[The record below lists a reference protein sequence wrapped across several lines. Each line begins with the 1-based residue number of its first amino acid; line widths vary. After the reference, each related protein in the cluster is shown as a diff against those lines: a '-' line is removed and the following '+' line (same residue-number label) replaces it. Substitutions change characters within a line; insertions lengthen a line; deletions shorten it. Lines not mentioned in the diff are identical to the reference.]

1 MTTQTIS
8 VLFLS
13 KLSRPTKENQLSHP
27 TSELPSPSV
36 AMMMM
41 EMKAY
46 YSSHCVLHS
55 KMVAMS
61 VWASARKRHQPN
73 SQLRSLLVS
82 DWRER
87 CPCHPGQAR
96 GAPRG
101 RGGRSPQPQHGH
113 NGNMEGN
120 TPQLPPAGLGPAPAA
135 PAPLRPRPR
144 PTRNFRGRRSGRP
157 GRGARGGRV
166 SPARTPRPLRLLS
179 CRATP
184 ALGSDFA
191 GEAGPAAAPPS
202 SAPPGPGAL
211 KLQSGGGGGAVC
223 AGVTEA
229 PRGQWSGRRAERGK
243 GRVAGGAGRAGPP
256 HKGRSP
262 AAPCGHS
269 PAAAAPCRCRS
280 ARRWAGSCG

>member
-1 MTTQTIS
+1 MTTQTTS

-27 TSELPSPSV
+27 TFELTPPSV

-41 EMKAY
+41 MMETKAY

-82 DWRER
+82 DGRQR

-113 NGNMEGN
+113 NANMEGT
-120 TPQLPPAGLGPAPAA
+120 TPQLPPAGLGPALAP
-135 PAPLRPRPR
+135 PAPLR

-157 GRGARGGRV
+157 GRGVRGGRV
-166 SPARTPRPLRLLS
+166 SPARTRGRSGYFLAGQLRHLGATLRERPGRQPPPPRS
-179 CRATP
+179 
-184 ALGSDFA
+184 
-191 GEAGPAAAPPS
+191 S

-211 KLQSGGGGGAVC
+211 KLQSGGGGGAAC
-223 AGVTEA
+223 PGVTEA
-229 PRGQWSGRRAERGK
+229 PRGRRSGRRAERGK
-243 GRVAGGAGRAGPP
+243 GRVVGGAGRAGPP